1 MEGKKTKAWQA
12 AEWDYCALQA
22 DLQMALLLGAPA
34 QEEIVNRLRGMA
46 RRCPQF
52 YPAILELGLRRL
64 SRKGD
69 PASVRMVEKGFCLM
83 IELSDPKHSAEE
95 IDGVVENLEK
105 LWRFDVSRRLLEVL
119 GERHHLSAALHD
131 SLAHAAARLGDLDA
145 AQRHVKEA
153 LRLEPSNKDFWSNKG
168 WYHLM
173 GGELVEAG
181 VALEKALR
189 LKPKDPVAI
198 ANLKIHEYLGKH
210 GGTYRDYL
218 ERPLERKRID
228 RWADQE
234 KWDQA
239 TGLCALFND
248 CRIEAFA
255 QSTFLKGGK
264 ERSHLPGLLA
274 TLHSFFH
281 FLSQI
286 DSGGIF
292 LNEDIG
298 LVHGNFKPIMHKF
311 IFKFGDVD
319 REMMED
325 VFEALQA
332 YYCFL
337 ASRRIVGAAE
347 FNRFGETILKTKGE
361 LLDKMERYN
370 AIRHDA
376 TVSENR
382 KEKLREKIFE
392 GDHYWPH
399 I

>member
-1 MEGKKTKAWQA
+1 MEVKETKAWKA
-12 AEWDYCALQA
+12 AEWEYCALQA
-22 DLQMALLLGAPA
+22 DLQMASVSGALS

-46 RRCPQF
+46 RRCPKF
-52 YPAILELGLRRL
+52 YPAVLDLGLRQL

-69 PASVRMVEKGFCLM
+69 PASARTVEKGFCLM
-83 IELSDPKHSAEE
+83 IELTDPKHSAEE
-95 IDGVVENLEK
+95 IDGVVENLER

-119 GERHHLSAALHD
+119 GEHHRLSAALHD
-131 SLAHAAARLGDLDA
+131 SLAHAAARLGDLDT
-145 AQRHVKEA
+145 AQRHAKEA
-153 LRLEPSNKDFWSNKG
+153 LRLEPSSKDFWSNKG

-173 GGELVEAG
+173 GGELEEAG
-181 VALEKALR
+181 AALAKALR
-189 LKPKDPVAI
+189 LKPKDPVAA
-198 ANLKIHEYLGKH
+198 ANLKIHEYLRKH

-218 ERPLERKRID
+218 ERPLERKQIE

-239 TGLCALFND
+239 TSLCDLFNEN
-248 CRIEAFA
+248 RIEAFA

-264 ERSHLPGLLA
+264 ERSRLPDLLA
-274 TLHSFFH
+274 TLRTFFR
-281 FLSQI
+281 FVSQL
-286 DSGGIF
+286 DSSGIF

-298 LVHGNFKPIMHKF
+298 FVHRKFKPIMHKF

-332 YYCFL
+332 YYGFL
-337 ASRRIVGAAE
+337 ASRRIVDGAE
-347 FNRFGETILKTKGE
+347 FDLFAETILRTKGE

-370 AIRHDA
+370 AVRHVT
-376 TVSENR
+376 TVSESK
-382 KEKLREKIFE
+382 KERLREKLFE
-392 GDHYWPH
+392 GDHFWPH